1 MSVND
6 ESTERFLI
14 NAYLCV
20 CVFGRYEEN
29 NLKVGRKKI
38 NLMFVGDGKGKTV
51 ISGGKSIFDNITT
64 FHTATFGK
72 VSFLQSCFYHSLFHF
87 LNSFEIIQQ

>member
-1 MSVND
+1 MSVNCD
-6 ESTERFLI
+6 
-14 NAYLCV
+14 LCV
-20 CVFGRYEEN
+20 FLFLERYEEN

-64 FHTATFGK
+64 FHTASFGEF
-72 VSFLQSCFYHSLFHF
+72 FLSLALPFYYFPFHF

>member
-1 MSVND
+1 MN
-6 ESTERFLI
+6 L
-14 NAYLCV
+14 LC
-20 CVFGRYEEN
+20 FILGRYEEK

-64 FHTATFGK
+64 FHTASFGK
-72 VSFLQSCFYHSLFHF
+72 ICSIPLLDLFTYHTFF
-87 LNSFEIIQQ
+87 TFWK